1 MTLCSLGLGQSFK
14 EVSQMLLLPMHAE
27 GRRCLYMLLVFAFCF
42 VLQATKLT
50 LVDGIRSNTN
60 MASALCSYHVNAG
73 SWKKL
78 LSDLEQ
84 VDQLTAADVQAVAAA
99 TFQEDNLYTGY
110 MLKEDPLTG
119 KKSSTV

>member
-1 MTLCSLGLGQSFK
+1 LLCLYRY
-14 EVSQMLLLPMHAE
+14 VE
-27 GRRCLYMLLVFAFCF
+27 GRCCFCMLVSAYCC

-78 LSDLEQ
+78 LFDLEQ

-99 TFQEDNLYTGY
+99 TFHEDNLYTGY
-110 MLKEDPLTG
+110 MLKEDPVTG

>member
-1 MTLCSLGLGQSFK
+1 MYDHSCSRIHLTLTRVEHLS
-14 EVSQMLLLPMHAE
+14 
-27 GRRCLYMLLVFAFCF
+27 
-42 VLQATKLT
+42 LQATKLT

-78 LSDLEQ
+78 LFDLEQ

-99 TFQEDNLYTGY
+99 TFQQDNLYTGY
-110 MLKEDPLTG
+110 MLKE
-119 KKSSTV
+119 

>member
-1 MTLCSLGLGQSFK
+1 M
-14 EVSQMLLLPMHAE
+14 A
-27 GRRCLYMLLVFAFCF
+27 
-42 VLQATKLT
+42 LQATKLT
-50 LVDGIRSNTN
+50 LVDGIRNNTN

-84 VDQLTAADVQAVAAA
+84 VDQLTAADVQSVAEA

-110 MLKEDPLTG
+110 MLKDQPTG
-119 KKSSTV
+119 KKTLSSSL

>member
-1 MTLCSLGLGQSFK
+1 M
-14 EVSQMLLLPMHAE
+14 
-27 GRRCLYMLLVFAFCF
+27 
-42 VLQATKLT
+42 QATKLT

-84 VDQLTAADVQAVAAA
+84 VDQLTGADIQRVAAT
-99 TFQEDNLYTGY
+99 TFQENNLFTGY
-110 MLKEDPLTG
+110 MLKEQSINS
-119 KKSSTV
+119 KKGSSV

>member
-1 MTLCSLGLGQSFK
+1 
-14 EVSQMLLLPMHAE
+14 MHWLYTYVE
-27 GRRCLYMLLVFAFCF
+27 GHCCFCMLLVFAFYH

-84 VDQLTAADVQAVAAA
+84 VDQLTAADVQEVAAA

-110 MLKEDPLTG
+110 MLKEDPVTG
-119 KKSSTV
+119 KKNSTV